1 MDLGD
6 TCLMQF
12 KHERLLRWLAY
23 MKVNNTEVG
32 DFLSVVSLI
41 QSVPYG
47 YFYLSHGIN
56 YCLILRKQPKR
67 SLELNQKN
75 LEYH

>member
-6 TCLMQF
+6 TCLLQF

-32 DFLSVVSLI
+32 DFLSVVYLI
-41 QSVPYG
+41 PISTIWIFLLKSRYQLLPY
-47 YFYLSHGIN
+47 SAKN
-56 YCLILRKQPKR
+56 SPKG
-67 SLELNQKN
+67 
-75 LEYH
+75 H

>member
-6 TCLMQF
+6 TCLLQF

-32 DFLSVVSLI
+32 EFSECCFPDT
-41 QSVPYG
+41 
-47 YFYLSHGIN
+47 
-56 YCLILRKQPKR
+56 
-67 SLELNQKN
+67 NQ
-75 LEYH
+75 YHMDIFT